1 MWATRLTNAFALIV
15 ALAFIGVGSSSA
27 QPLNHPINI
36 NVSFSNNK
44 PVFAANNT
52 NGSCP
57 VQIYTGSNGS
67 VNNINVAQCSG
78 GSTLYF
84 TITSPPNYTWR
95 DQSGKNGPATL
106 DLTQCGPG
114 GRSGSLNTVVSG
126 QTLDFTLQIPNSVY
140 CAYFTLTAFNGNGL
154 PVAIDPVVSNRPSIY
169 RPPILPII
177 ILIAVLAALVALAAI
192 AVIRN
197 ARSRGASGAG

>member
-1 MWATRLTNAFALIV
+1 MRATRLTNAFALIV
-15 ALAFIGVGSSSA
+15 MLAFVGAGASIA
-27 QPLNHPINI
+27 QPVNQPINI

-57 VQIYTGSNGS
+57 VQIYTGSNGT

-78 GSTLYF
+78 GATLYF
-84 TITSPPNYTWR
+84 TIASPPNYTWR
-95 DQSGKNGPATL
+95 DQSGKSGPATL

-114 GRSGSLNTVVSG
+114 GKAGPLNTVVSG
-126 QTLDFTLQIPNSVY
+126 QTLDFTVQIPNAVY

-154 PVAIDPVVSNRPSIY
+154 PVAIDPVMSNRPSIH
-169 RPPILPII
+169 RQPILPII
-177 ILIAVLAALVALAAI
+177 IVVAVLAALAALAAI
-192 AVIRN
+192 AMIRN
-197 ARSRGASGAG
+197 ARSRRSSGNG